1 MNRNKITKALAG
13 SLLVAASMSAVAKV
27 ETFNLNFVTIQ
38 DLTITQV
45 NAIGYAQNVIGK
57 ANTDCTISIAATL
70 AAAPT
75 DGAAPASANVTDG
88 ISGTGCLTVAANA
101 TNTFAGVYSI
111 VGSANQT
118 VNVTVA
124 SATSADFNFSPSG
137 RLYTSGAAA
146 GAGVDVFANSA
157 ASTTLSG
164 TGGQANL
171 YLGGTITVGTSDLTA
186 NTPYSLN
193 FDVTAVY

>member
-27 ETFNLNFVTIQ
+27 ETFSLNFVTIQ

-45 NAIGYAQNVIGK
+45 NAIGFAQNVIGK
-57 ANTDCTISIAATL
+57 AATDCTISVSGTL
-70 AAAPT
+70 AATPA
-75 DGAAPASANVTDG
+75 DAAAPASANVTDG
-88 ISGTGCLTVAANA
+88 ISGTGCLAVTAAA
-101 TNTFAGVYSI
+101 SNTFAGVYSI
-111 VGSANQT
+111 VGAVNQT

-124 SATSADFNFSPSG
+124 SATGSDFNFSPSG
-137 RLYTSGAAA
+137 KIFTSGGTAAT
-146 GAGVDVFANSA
+146 DVFANSA
-157 ASTTLSG
+157 ASIALSG

-171 YLGGTITVGTSDLTA
+171 YLGGTITVGGTDLTA

>member
-38 DLTITQV
+38 DLTITQI
-45 NAIGYAQNVIGK
+45 NAVGFAQNVIGK
-57 ANTDCTISIAATL
+57 AGTECTISVNGTL
-70 AAAPT
+70 AATPAA
-75 DGAAPASANVTDG
+75 GAAPASANVTDG

-111 VGSANQT
+111 TGATSQS

-124 SATSADFNFSPSG
+124 SATSDDFNFTPSG
-137 RLYTSGAAA
+137 KLFESGTATAI
-146 GAGVDVFANSA
+146 DVFANSA
-157 ASTTLSG
+157 ASVTLSG

-171 YLGGTITVGTSDLTA
+171 YLGGSITVGSNDLTA

-193 FDVTAVY
+193 FNVTAVY

>member
-45 NAIGYAQNVIGK
+45 NAVGFGQNVIGK
-57 ANTDCTISIAATL
+57 ANTSCTIGLATNLTGNALTAAAT
-70 AAAPT
+70 
-75 DGAAPASANVTDG
+75 SEMVDG

-101 TNTFAGVYSI
+101 TNTFAGVFTI
-111 VGSANQT
+111 TGATNQT
-118 VNVTVA
+118 INVTVA
-124 SATSADFNFSPSG
+124 SATGTDFNYTPSG
-137 RLYTSGAAA
+137 QVYTVGTNTPT
-146 GAGVDVFANSA
+146 DVFADSSASIGLGANS
-157 ASTTLSG
+157 
-164 TGGQANL
+164 QANL
-171 YLGGTITVGTSDLTA
+171 YLGGTIAVNGTDLDA
-186 NTPYSLN
+186 NKPYSLN